1 MSPPTATA
9 RLGYVPALNGLRGIA
24 ILGVLGVHLF
34 GLSGGFY
41 GVDLFF
47 VLSGFLITTLL
58 LEEHD
63 RTGLVSLR
71 AFYIRRARRLLP
83 ALGAVLILIAVVG
96 PMFYSP
102 GLVASIVASG
112 LYAANIV
119 RGFGHSDFLAATPAA
134 HLWSLAQEEQFYVL
148 WPIALLALRRRLTER
163 RVMTLLAAGFVALV
177 LYRAAL
183 AGAGAGWHRLYYAP
197 DTHMDG
203 LVLGCLLAY
212 ARRRGLTTVSAVTGC
227 VAGALVVA
235 AFILGAQTV
244 PWSVGG
250 LPVVEVA
257 AAALVLAALSPGPV
271 RAVLSA
277 RPLVWIGAL
286 SYSLYLWQI
295 PAMWLTGWNDRW
307 GALALTAALT
317 LISYYVIERP
327 FRRPRAG
334 EQADGKFGVESTRP
348 SESIV
353 IAS

>member
-1 MSPPTATA
+1 MPSSTAPA
-9 RLGYVPALNGLRGIA
+9 RLGYVPALDGLRGVA

-63 RTGLVSLR
+63 RSGHVSLR

-83 ALGAVLILIAVVG
+83 ALGAVLVLIAVVG
-96 PMFYSP
+96 PLYYSP
-102 GLVASIVASG
+102 GLLASIVASG

-119 RGFGHSDFLAATPAA
+119 RGFGRSDFLAATPAA

-148 WPIALLALRRRLTER
+148 WPVALLALRRRLTER
-163 RVMTLLAAGFVALV
+163 RLITLLAAGFVALV
-177 LYRAAL
+177 LYRATL
-183 AGAGAGWHRLYYAP
+183 AMASAGWHRLYYAP

-212 ARRRGLTTVSAVTGC
+212 ARRRGLTTVPVLAGC
-227 VAGALVVA
+227 VACVVIAA
-235 AFILGAQTV
+235 AFVLGAQTV
-244 PWSVGG
+244 VWSVGG

-271 RAVLSA
+271 AAVLSA

-286 SYSLYLWQI
+286 SYSLYLWQL
-295 PAMWLTGWNDRW
+295 PAMWLTGWTDPW
-307 GALALTAALT
+307 TALALTAALT
-317 LISYYVIERP
+317 LVSYYVIERP
-327 FRRPRAG
+327 LRRPRAR
-334 EQADGKFGVESTRP
+334 A
-348 SESIV
+348 
-353 IAS
+353 IAWAAAAP

>member
-1 MSPPTATA
+1 MAPSTSAV
-9 RLGYVPALNGLRGIA
+9 RLGYVPALDGLRGVA

-63 RTGLVSLR
+63 RTGRVSLR
-71 AFYIRRARRLLP
+71 AFYIRRARRLMP
-83 ALGAVLILIAVVG
+83 ALCAVLVLIAVVG
-96 PMFYSP
+96 PLYYSP
-102 GLVASIVASG
+102 ALLASIVASG

-119 RGFGHSDFLAATPAA
+119 RGFGTSDFLNATPAA

-148 WPIALLALRRRLTER
+148 WPVALLSLRRRLTER
-163 RVMTLLAAGFVALV
+163 RLMTLLAAGFVLLV
-177 LYRAAL
+177 LYRAGL
-183 AGAGAGWHRLYYAP
+183 AVAGAGWHRIYYAP

-203 LVLGCLLAY
+203 LVLGCLVAC
-212 ARRRGLTTVSAVTGC
+212 ARRRGLTTVPALAGC
-227 VAGALVVA
+227 AAFALVVA
-235 AFILGAQTV
+235 AFALGAQTV

-250 LPVVEVA
+250 MPVVEIA

-271 RAVLSA
+271 SLALSA

-295 PAMWLTGWNDRW
+295 PAMWLTGWDDRW
-307 GALALTAALT
+307 GALALAAALT
-317 LISYYVIERP
+317 LVSYYVIERP
-327 FRRPRAG
+327 FRRPRAR
-334 EQADGKFGVESTRP
+334 A
-348 SESIV
+348 
-353 IAS
+353 IAVPAAAS

>member
-1 MSPPTATA
+1 MAPSTSAV
-9 RLGYVPALNGLRGIA
+9 RLGYVPALDGLRGVA

-63 RTGLVSLR
+63 RTGRVSLR
-71 AFYIRRARRLLP
+71 AFYIRRARRLMP
-83 ALGAVLILIAVVG
+83 ALCAVLVLIAVVG
-96 PMFYSP
+96 PLYYSP
-102 GLVASIVASG
+102 ALLASIVASG

-119 RGFGHSDFLAATPAA
+119 RGFGTSDFLNATPAA

-148 WPIALLALRRRLTER
+148 WPVALLSLRRRLTER
-163 RVMTLLAAGFVALV
+163 RLMTLLAAGFALLV
-177 LYRAAL
+177 LYRAGL
-183 AGAGAGWHRLYYAP
+183 AVAGAGWHRIYYAP

-203 LVLGCLLAY
+203 LVLGCLVAC
-212 ARRRGLTTVSAVTGC
+212 ARRRGLTTVPVLAGC
-227 VAGALVVA
+227 AAFALVVA
-235 AFILGAQTV
+235 AFALGAQTV

-250 LPVVEVA
+250 MPVVEIA

-271 RAVLSA
+271 SLALSA

-286 SYSLYLWQI
+286 SYSLYLWHI
-295 PAMWLTGWNDRW
+295 PAMWLTGWDDRW

-317 LISYYVIERP
+317 LVSYYVIERP
-327 FRRPRAG
+327 FRRPRAR
-334 EQADGKFGVESTRP
+334 A
-348 SESIV
+348 
-353 IAS
+353 IAVPAAAS

>member
-1 MSPPTATA
+1 
-9 RLGYVPALNGLRGIA
+9 
-24 ILGVLGVHLF
+24 VLGVHLF

-63 RTGLVSLR
+63 RTGRVSLR
-71 AFYIRRARRLLP
+71 AFYIRRARRLMP
-83 ALGAVLILIAVVG
+83 ALCAVLVLIAVVG
-96 PMFYSP
+96 PLYYSP
-102 GLVASIVASG
+102 ALLASIVASG

-119 RGFGHSDFLAATPAA
+119 RGFGTSDFLNATPAA

-148 WPIALLALRRRLTER
+148 WPVALLSLRRRLTER
-163 RVMTLLAAGFVALV
+163 RLMTLLAAGFVLLV
-177 LYRAAL
+177 LYRAGL
-183 AGAGAGWHRLYYAP
+183 AVAGAGWHRIYYAP

-203 LVLGCLLAY
+203 LVLGCLVAC
-212 ARRRGLTTVSAVTGC
+212 ARRRGLTTVPALAGC
-227 VAGALVVA
+227 AAFALVVA
-235 AFILGAQTV
+235 AFALGAQTV

-250 LPVVEVA
+250 MPVVEIA

-271 RAVLSA
+271 SLALSA

-295 PAMWLTGWNDRW
+295 PAMWLTGWDDRW

-317 LISYYVIERP
+317 LVSYYVIERP
-327 FRRPRAG
+327 FRRPRAR
-334 EQADGKFGVESTRP
+334 A
-348 SESIV
+348 
-353 IAS
+353 IAVPAAAS

>member
-1 MSPPTATA
+1 MPPSTSAA
-9 RLGYVPALNGLRGIA
+9 RLGYVPALDGLRAVA

-63 RTGLVSLR
+63 REGRVSLR

-83 ALGAVLILIAVVG
+83 ALGAVLVLIAVVG
-96 PMFYSP
+96 PLYYSP
-102 GLVASIVASG
+102 GLLASIVASG

-119 RGFGHSDFLAATPAA
+119 RGFGRSDFLAATPAA

-148 WPIALLALRRRLTER
+148 WPIALLSLRRRLTER
-163 RVMTLLAAGFVALV
+163 RLMTLLAAGFVLLI
-177 LYRAAL
+177 LYRAGL
-183 AGAGAGWHRLYYAP
+183 AVAGAGWHRIYYAP

-203 LVLGCLLAY
+203 LVLGCLLAC
-212 ARRRGLTTVSAVTGC
+212 ARRRGLTTVPVAAGC
-227 VAGALVVA
+227 AASVGVVA
-235 AFILGAQTV
+235 AFVFGAQTV

-250 LPVVEVA
+250 LPIVELA
-257 AAALVLAALSPGPV
+257 AAVLVLAALSPGPV
-271 RAVLSA
+271 AVVLSA

-295 PAMWLTGWNDRW
+295 PAMWLTGWNRPW
-307 GALALTAALT
+307 PALALTAALT
-317 LISYYVIERP
+317 LLSYYVIERP
-327 FRRPRAG
+327 FRRPRAR
-334 EQADGKFGVESTRP
+334 AIAWATAP
-348 SESIV
+348 S
-353 IAS
+353 

>member
-1 MSPPTATA
+1 MSPSTATA

-47 VLSGFLITTLL
+47 VLSGYLITTLL

-83 ALGAVLILIAVVG
+83 ALGAVLVLIAVVG

-102 GLVASIVASG
+102 GLVASIVVSG

-148 WPIALLALRRRLTER
+148 WPLALLALRRRLTER

-177 LYRAAL
+177 MYRAAL

-212 ARRRGLTTVSAVTGC
+212 ARRRGLTTV
-227 VAGALVVA
+227 
-235 AFILGAQTV
+235 
-244 PWSVGG
+244 
-250 LPVVEVA
+250 
-257 AAALVLAALSPGPV
+257 
-271 RAVLSA
+271 
-277 RPLVWIGAL
+277 
-286 SYSLYLWQI
+286 
-295 PAMWLTGWNDRW
+295 
-307 GALALTAALT
+307 
-317 LISYYVIERP
+317 
-327 FRRPRAG
+327 
-334 EQADGKFGVESTRP
+334 
-348 SESIV
+348 
-353 IAS
+353 

>member
-83 ALGAVLILIAVVG
+83 ALGAVLVLIAVVG

-134 HLWSLAQEEQFYVL
+134 HLWSLAQEEQFYVV

-203 LVLGCLLAY
+203 LVLGCFLAY
-212 ARRRGLTTVSAVTGC
+212 ARRRGLTVSALTGC
-227 VAGALVVA
+227 VAGALIVA
-235 AFILGAQTV
+235 AFILGEQTV
-244 PWSVGG
+244 RWSAGG
-250 LPVVEVA
+250 LPVVELA

-295 PAMWLTGWNDRW
+295 PAMWLTGWDDRW
-307 GALALTAALT
+307 GALALTVVFT

-327 FRRPRAG
+327 FRRPR
-334 EQADGKFGVESTRP
+334 QADGKFGVESTRP

>member
-1 MSPPTATA
+1 MAPSTSAV
-9 RLGYVPALNGLRGIA
+9 RLGYVPALDGLRGVA

-63 RTGLVSLR
+63 RTGRVSLR
-71 AFYIRRARRLLP
+71 AFYIRRARRLMP
-83 ALGAVLILIAVVG
+83 ALCAVLVLIAVVG
-96 PMFYSP
+96 PLYYSP
-102 GLVASIVASG
+102 ALLASIVASG

-119 RGFGHSDFLAATPAA
+119 RGFGTSDFLNATPAA

-148 WPIALLALRRRLTER
+148 WPVALLSLRRRLTER
-163 RVMTLLAAGFVALV
+163 RLMTLLAAGFVLLV
-177 LYRAAL
+177 LYRAGL
-183 AGAGAGWHRLYYAP
+183 AVAGAGWHRIYYAP

-203 LVLGCLLAY
+203 LVLGCLVAC
-212 ARRRGLTTVSAVTGC
+212 ARRRGLTTVPALAGC
-227 VAGALVVA
+227 AAFALVVA
-235 AFILGAQTV
+235 AFALGAQTV

-250 LPVVEVA
+250 MPVVEIA

-271 RAVLSA
+271 SLALSA

-295 PAMWLTGWNDRW
+295 PAMWLTGWDDRW

-317 LISYYVIERP
+317 LVSYYVIERP
-327 FRRPRAG
+327 FRRPRAR
-334 EQADGKFGVESTRP
+334 A
-348 SESIV
+348 
-353 IAS
+353 IAVPAAAS

>member
-1 MSPPTATA
+1 MAPSTSAA
-9 RLGYVPALNGLRGIA
+9 RLGYVPALDGLRGVA

-63 RTGLVSLR
+63 RTGRVSLR

-83 ALGAVLILIAVVG
+83 ALGAVLVLIAAVG
-96 PMFYSP
+96 PLYYSP

-119 RGFGHSDFLAATPAA
+119 RGFGRSDFLGATPAA

-148 WPIALLALRRRLTER
+148 WPVALLSLRRRFTER
-163 RVMTLLAAGFVALV
+163 RLMTLLAAGFVVLV
-177 LYRAAL
+177 LYRAGL
-183 AGAGAGWHRLYYAP
+183 AVAGAGWHRIYYAP

-203 LVLGCLLAY
+203 LVLGCLLAC
-212 ARRRGLTTVSAVTGC
+212 ARRRGLTTVPVLAGCAAAVL
-227 VAGALVVA
+227 AIA
-235 AFILGAQTV
+235 AFVFGAQTV
-244 PWSVGG
+244 PWSLGG
-250 LPVVEVA
+250 LPVVELA

-271 RAVLSA
+271 GVVLSA

-295 PAMWLTGWNDRW
+295 PAMWLTGWDRPW
-307 GALALTAALT
+307 PALALTAVLT
-317 LISYYVIERP
+317 LVSYYVIERP
-327 FRRPRAG
+327 FRRPRAR
-334 EQADGKFGVESTRP
+334 T
-348 SESIV
+348 
-353 IAS
+353 IAVAATAS

>member
-1 MSPPTATA
+1 MAPSTSAV
-9 RLGYVPALNGLRGIA
+9 RLGYVPALDGLRGVA

-63 RTGLVSLR
+63 RTGRVSLR
-71 AFYIRRARRLLP
+71 AFYIRRARRLMP
-83 ALGAVLILIAVVG
+83 ALCAVLVLIAVVG
-96 PMFYSP
+96 PLYYSP
-102 GLVASIVASG
+102 ALLASIVASG

-119 RGFGHSDFLAATPAA
+119 RGFGTSDFLNATPAA

-148 WPIALLALRRRLTER
+148 WPVALLSLRRRLTER
-163 RVMTLLAAGFVALV
+163 RLMTLLAAGFVLLV
-177 LYRAAL
+177 LYRAGL
-183 AGAGAGWHRLYYAP
+183 AVAGAGWHRIYYAP

-203 LVLGCLLAY
+203 LVLGCLVAC
-212 ARRRGLTTVSAVTGC
+212 ARRRGLTTVPALAGC
-227 VAGALVVA
+227 AALALVVA
-235 AFILGAQTV
+235 AFALGAQTV

-250 LPVVEVA
+250 MPVVEIA

-271 RAVLSA
+271 SLALSA

-295 PAMWLTGWNDRW
+295 PAMWLTGWDDRW
-307 GALALTAALT
+307 GALALAAALT
-317 LISYYVIERP
+317 LVSYYVIERP
-327 FRRPRAG
+327 FRRPRAR
-334 EQADGKFGVESTRP
+334 A
-348 SESIV
+348 
-353 IAS
+353 IAVPAAAS

>member
-1 MSPPTATA
+1 MAPSTSAV
-9 RLGYVPALNGLRGIA
+9 RLGYVPALDGLRGVA

-63 RTGLVSLR
+63 RTGRVSLR
-71 AFYIRRARRLLP
+71 AFYIRRARRLMP
-83 ALGAVLILIAVVG
+83 ALCAVLVLIAVVG
-96 PMFYSP
+96 PLYYSP
-102 GLVASIVASG
+102 ALLASIVASG

-119 RGFGHSDFLAATPAA
+119 RGFGTSDFLNATPAA

-148 WPIALLALRRRLTER
+148 WPVALLSLRRRLTER
-163 RVMTLLAAGFVALV
+163 RLMTLLAAGFVLLV
-177 LYRAAL
+177 LYRAGL
-183 AGAGAGWHRLYYAP
+183 AAAGAGWHRIYYAP

-203 LVLGCLLAY
+203 LVLGCLVAC
-212 ARRRGLTTVSAVTGC
+212 ARRRGLTTVPALAGC
-227 VAGALVVA
+227 AAFALVVA
-235 AFILGAQTV
+235 AFALGAQTV

-250 LPVVEVA
+250 MPVVEIA

-271 RAVLSA
+271 SLALSA

-295 PAMWLTGWNDRW
+295 PAMWLTGWDDRW

-317 LISYYVIERP
+317 LVSYYVIERP
-327 FRRPRAG
+327 FRRPRAR
-334 EQADGKFGVESTRP
+334 A
-348 SESIV
+348 
-353 IAS
+353 IAVPAAAS

>member
-1 MSPPTATA
+1 MAPSTSAV
-9 RLGYVPALNGLRGIA
+9 RLGYVPALDGLRGVA

-63 RTGLVSLR
+63 RTGRVSLR
-71 AFYIRRARRLLP
+71 AFYIRRARRLMP
-83 ALGAVLILIAVVG
+83 ALCAVLVLIAVVG
-96 PMFYSP
+96 PLYYSP
-102 GLVASIVASG
+102 ALLASIVASG

-119 RGFGHSDFLAATPAA
+119 RGFGTSDFLNATPAA

-148 WPIALLALRRRLTER
+148 WPVALLSLHRRLTER
-163 RVMTLLAAGFVALV
+163 RLMTLLAAGFVLLV
-177 LYRAAL
+177 LYRAGL
-183 AGAGAGWHRLYYAP
+183 AAAGAGWHRIYYAP

-203 LVLGCLLAY
+203 LVLGCLVAC
-212 ARRRGLTTVSAVTGC
+212 ARRRGLTTVPALAGC
-227 VAGALVVA
+227 AAFALVVA
-235 AFILGAQTV
+235 AFALGAQTV

-250 LPVVEVA
+250 MPVVEIA

-271 RAVLSA
+271 SLALSA

-295 PAMWLTGWNDRW
+295 PAMWLTGWDDRW
-307 GALALTAALT
+307 GALALAAALT
-317 LISYYVIERP
+317 LVSYYVIERP
-327 FRRPRAG
+327 FRRPRAR
-334 EQADGKFGVESTRP
+334 A
-348 SESIV
+348 
-353 IAS
+353 IAVPAAAS

>member
-9 RLGYVPALNGLRGIA
+9 RLGYVPALDGLRGIA

-58 LEEHD
+58 LDEHD

-83 ALGAVLILIAVVG
+83 ALGGVLVLIAAVG
-96 PMFYSP
+96 PVFYSP
-102 GLVASIVASG
+102 SLVASIVASG

-119 RGFGHSDFLAATPAA
+119 RGFGHSDFLAATPGA
-134 HLWSLAQEEQFYVL
+134 HLWSLAQEEQFYVV
-148 WPIALLALRRRLTER
+148 WPIALLAFRRRLTER
-163 RVMTLLAAGFVALV
+163 RVMILLAGGFVALV

-212 ARRRGLTTVSAVTGC
+212 ARRRGLTSVSALTGC
-227 VAGALVVA
+227 VAGALIAA

-244 PWSVGG
+244 RWSVGG
-250 LPVVEVA
+250 LPVVELA

-277 RPLVWIGAL
+277 RPLVWIGAV

-307 GALALTAALT
+307 GALVLTAVFT

-327 FRRPRAG
+327 FRRPR
-334 EQADGKFGVESTRP
+334 QADGKFGVESTRP